1 MKRRALV
8 IYREPSEIGP
18 YRAAVEAAGIEPE
31 LVMPGAAASVGDYA
45 GLLLTG
51 GPDVNPALYRE
62 LPHPST
68 EAPDDE
74 RDAIECR
81 LIGEAL
87 DLDLPILA
95 ICRGLQ
101 IFNVFHGGTLVQHL
115 DTSLRHVSRT
125 EDRSQATHDAVVEP
139 DTLLAR
145 IVDTPVLPVNS
156 RHHQAAARVGSQLR
170 VSARGAE
177 DGVVEAVERADKRFA
192 LAVQWHPEDQV
203 FADGRQLRI
212 FQDFARALGR
222 EGR

>member
-1 MKRRALV
+1 MKGRALV

-18 YRAAVEAAGIEPE
+18 YRAAAEAAGIEPE
-31 LVMPGAAASVGDYA
+31 LVLPGASVSAGDYA

-51 GPDVNPALYRE
+51 GPDVNPALYGE
-62 LPHPST
+62 DPHACT
-68 EAPDDE
+68 EPPDDE
-74 RDAIECR
+74 RDAIEFR
-81 LIGEAL
+81 LIREAL

-101 IFNVFHGGTLVQHL
+101 IFNVFHGGTLVQNL
-115 DTSLRHVSRT
+115 NPCLRHVSRT
-125 EDRSQATHDAVVEP
+125 EDKSRATHDALVER
-139 DTLLAR
+139 DTLLSR

-156 RHHQAAARVGSQLR
+156 RHHQAAARLGSELR

-177 DGVVEAVERADKRFA
+177 DGVVEAVERGDKRFV

-212 FQDFARALGR
+212 FQDFARAING
-222 EGR
+222 